1 MNNNI
6 VIVSYEPQYVSSFK
20 DLNVAWLEKYFV
32 VEPYDAEV
40 LSNLEKYIL
49 NKGGDI
55 FFILENG
62 VPKGTVAL
70 MYNEYGELEFTKM
83 AVEESSKGKGF
94 GNLLM
99 QHCID
104 KAKQMGSENLILY
117 SNTKLNLAI
126 SLYKKFGFEEIPVEK
141 SEYERCNIKMIR
153 KIK

>member
-55 FFILENG
+55 F
-62 VPKGTVAL
+62 
-70 MYNEYGELEFTKM
+70 
-83 AVEESSKGKGF
+83 
-94 GNLLM
+94 
-99 QHCID
+99 
-104 KAKQMGSENLILY
+104 LY
-117 SNTKLNLAI
+117 
-126 SLYKKFGFEEIPVEK
+126 
-141 SEYERCNIKMIR
+141 
-153 KIK
+153 